1 MFIMFN
7 NNSYIKVLE
16 EKDRYGLKER
26 QQSKI
31 RKDRN
36 EIYQDIEMYNGR
48 MFGGKKLK

>member
-1 MFIMFN
+1 MF
-7 NNSYIKVLE
+7 
-16 EKDRYGLKER
+16 KDIYELKKKKKEI
-26 QQSKI
+26 SK